1 MSGPRLRHPIGPT
14 PSATTG
20 VHPEDD
26 HGLEDDHETHSDP
39 AVVAMFGNLRARGA
53 LGAVAGTL
61 ALAGLG
67 IGVAVGGAHSVT
79 APAATSAPGPA
90 GFTTFTD
97 HDHGFAVSYP
107 AAWRPTPTDN
117 GLLLAISGGDAVNI
131 HRTVL
136 ANPIDG
142 TNLADI
148 RAVTDAVLDTPSAHV
163 TILKSAPTKLGGLPG
178 MYYLYAFSA
187 GTQRGAHT
195 HYFAFAGRDMYTLV
209 CQALPAGDFGRLAAD
224 FDAVVSSFR
233 PLPV

>member
-1 MSGPRLRHPIGPT
+1 MILERQMIMNGQADPGAIAMIGK
-14 PSATTG
+14 
-20 VHPEDD
+20 
-26 HGLEDDHETHSDP
+26 
-39 AVVAMFGNLRARGA
+39 LRARGTA
-53 LGAVAGTL
+53 A
-61 ALAGLG
+61 ALAGVLALTALG
-67 IGVAVGGAHSVT
+67 VGVAVGGAH
-79 APAATSAPGPA
+79 PAAAPTAAGPA
-90 GFTTFTD
+90 GFSTYTD

-117 GLLLAISGGDAVNI
+117 GLLLAISGSDAVNI

-136 ANPIDG
+136 AHPIDAA
-142 TNLADI
+142 NFDDI
-148 RAVTDAVLDTPSAHV
+148 RAVTDAVLDTPSAHL

-209 CQALPAGDFGRLAAD
+209 CQALPAGDFGALAAD

>member
-1 MSGPRLRHPIGPT
+1 LSGR
-14 PSATTG
+14 A
-20 VHPEDD
+20 
-26 HGLEDDHETHSDP
+26 DP
-39 AVVAMFGNLRARGA
+39 VVVAMFGKLRTRGA
-53 LGAVAGTL
+53 LATFAGTL
-61 ALAGLG
+61 GLVGLG
-67 IGVAVGGAHSVT
+67 IGVAAGGAHSVPAPT
-79 APAATSAPGPA
+79 AASAAGPA
-90 GFTTFTD
+90 GFSTYTD

-107 AAWRPTPTDN
+107 TAWRPTPTDS

-136 ANPIDG
+136 AHPIDG
-142 TNLADI
+142 GNLDDI
-148 RAVTDAVLDTPSAHV
+148 RAVTDAVLDTPAAHV

-233 PLPV
+233 PLPA